1 MNLEELEKFG
11 KVAVRVDN
19 GTSYRVKLTDG
30 YAPHNVA
37 EFVEA
42 IKEEFIGKYD
52 KVELCTTQGDLFEL
66 ILVPKD

>member
-1 MNLEELEKFG
+1 MNLKELEKFG

-30 YAPHNVA
+30 YLPYNVA
-37 EFVEA
+37 EFVET